1 MNRAGILAVVLAAL
15 VAGFAGSFVQQ
26 SLLAPVPA
34 DAQGNPGAKPLKIA
48 LLDLERVARSSRKFK
63 KLKDE
68 WEARQNTLK
77 EENRK
82 MTEEFEEKK
91 AALRRAQ
98 ARSDASEEVA
108 TLRVEL
114 AAMEENIKT
123 TREVQK
129 RYLSELLEN
138 YQKEVLE
145 DVLGRAQEYCIRQGY
160 HLVLQNYDN
169 PKKDDDMFT
178 GSSFAERVMSKPVLF
193 APGTV
198 DRSNP
203 YVVDITDALLD

>member
-203 YVVDITDALLD
+203 